1 MKLPRL
7 ACGCYGHPGREGTAR
22 VAILHIMVLASDIGS
37 LLESDPA
44 YWGGRPFI
52 RGKGVTV
59 HRVAIAH
66 LNGMSPAAIAA
77 DYDLELAEVHAALAH
92 YFAHRAAIDA
102 DIEEYDAESADLARG
117 SKGQ

>member
-1 MKLPRL
+1 
-7 ACGCYGHPGREGTAR
+7 
-22 VAILHIMVLASDIGS
+22 MVLASDIGS

-66 LNGMSPAAIAA
+66 THGMSPADIAG

-92 YFAHRAAIDA
+92 YFAHRAAIEA
-102 DIEEYDAESADLARG
+102 DIEEYDAESARLAQ
-117 SKGQ
+117 GQSGR